1 MLTNEN
7 ELERMLNLSGV
18 NKIQESSDF
27 RYPVNIDLAQLPLMQ
42 RNRIVDFVTRSGTH
56 YQLENQVI
64 GMDLNTAVKLF
75 NTLMS

>member
-7 ELERMLNLSGV
+7 ELRRMLKIAGV